1 MVLGYLQM
9 NNSENIQDS
18 KQTLNDVLSGEEP
31 TEEFLEDF
39 RIANESDEISESELA
54 QQALAIKP
62 SIDEAIDKPAFES
75 TCKTIVSN
83 IIGALIFAYAMYW
96 LANHYFL

>member
-1 MVLGYLQM
+1 M
-9 NNSENIQDS
+9 NNNENIHDS

-62 SIDEAIDKPAFES
+62 NIDEAIDKPAFES
-75 TCKTIVSN
+75 TYKTNESNFVSN